1 MTNEAVLQAVAAALA
16 VMAIAVMSRDRRAEF
31 KRLAIA
37 SHQVAAQSAA
47 SKDAA

>member
-1 MTNEAVLQAVAAALA
+1 MSKEAVLQAVAAGMA
-16 VMAIAVMSRDRRAEF
+16 VMAVALLSRDRRAEF